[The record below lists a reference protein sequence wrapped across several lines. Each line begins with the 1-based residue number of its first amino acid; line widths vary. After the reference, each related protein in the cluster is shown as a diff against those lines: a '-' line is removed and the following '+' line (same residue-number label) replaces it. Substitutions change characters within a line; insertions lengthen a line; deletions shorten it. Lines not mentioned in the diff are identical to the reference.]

1 MKTKVKAFKL
11 TARFFGFFL
20 IFITVYLSLS
30 AVFTPKRDDEPEGM
44 SNNIIYPYRGEE
56 KDTLD
61 IIFIGNSDVA
71 RGINPIYIWDNYK
84 ITSCT
89 SGPPAVNYKTVFKH
103 IKDACK
109 NQSPKVIV
117 LEVDCLFG
125 ASNKYYKLIN
135 EEYEKKKSKAPSLG
149 EMPAELDEQIVSGLA
164 FYWPIMKYHE
174 RWKELSA
181 KDFTNLQGRFKYSA
195 KGYMYT
201 NEVTPFK
208 YGNEYMSDKTDA
220 ATEISGEKRSGID
233 EIVSFCKE
241 RGITLTLLSIPSGSS
256 WSVKKHNAIEGL
268 ARELRLDFVDYNYNP
283 GLLASFSW
291 ETDTKDGGNHMNYS
305 GATKVTAAYSAHLV
319 KLLALQPTALSEKQK
334 KSWDKDSKIFH
345 KEIVKE

>member
-1 MKTKVKAFKL
+1 MKTKAKAFKL
-11 TARFFGFFL
+11 TARFFGFLL

-44 SNNIIYPYRGEE
+44 SNNILYPYRGEE

-181 KDFTNLQGRFKYSA
+181 EDFTNLQGRFKYSA

-268 ARELRLDFVDYNYNP
+268 ARELGLDFVDYNFSP
-283 GLLASFSW
+283 ELLDSFSW

-319 KLLALQPTALSEKQK
+319 KLLALKPTALSEKQK